1 MERLSECLPSSR
13 YSFFPCEYFASEMNV
28 PTDLMMCSSFVTSFF
43 GMNTTNVRELGR
55 VQRVFWS
62 SAVPFTLAVSS
73 LALIFGYKWDR
84 VTALFFKTFKIQD
97 PSRVYEELEKGSL
110 FSAR

>member
-1 MERLSECLPSSR
+1 MKQMIKVLDEGHGKTIRVFTFVTLFFLP
-13 YSFFPCEYFASEMNV
+13 
-28 PTDLMMCSSFVTSFF
+28 LSFVTSFF

>member
-1 MERLSECLPSSR
+1 
-13 YSFFPCEYFASEMNV
+13 MNV
-28 PTDLMMCSSFVTSFF
+28 PTDLMMCSSFATSFF

-62 SAVPFTLAVSS
+62 SAVSS